1 MVFSEDKCILLKEE
15 KEMSNVVVRT
25 GSAEDIAACLD
36 IYNYEVLHGVATLD
50 IQPRTL
56 DEWNQWFNAH
66 RTYNRPLLVATI
78 DNQVAGYATLS
89 GYRDKEAYI
98 STVELSIY
106 VSPNFRKHGVA
117 TALMGEIL
125 DYAKKEESIHLVVS
139 VITAGNEASVKLHE
153 KFGFTYSGQIPMVGV
168 KNNEYLAIDNY
179 YLIVREENE

>member
-1 MVFSEDKCILLKEE
+1 MSEITIRKGA
-15 KEMSNVVVRT
+15 T
-25 GSAEDIAACLD
+25 EDIAACLD
-36 IYNYEVLHGVATLD
+36 IYNYEVVHGVATLD

-56 DEWNQWFNAH
+56 DEWTEWFKAH
-66 RTYNRPLLVATI
+66 STYNRPLLVATI
-78 DNQVAGYATLS
+78 DDQVAGYATLS

-153 KFGFTYSGQIPMVGV
+153 KFGFTYAGQIPMVGV
-168 KNNEYLAIDNY
+168 KNNQYQAIDNY
-179 YLIVREENE
+179 YLVVK